1 VKKYFPGY
9 PDLSPI
15 KPTEEEVRGYVSMR
29 LKKDP
34 ESDAMD
40 PQLEADILRIIP
52 EKISRTYAKFVHG
65 EPEVIS

>member
-15 KPTEEEVRGYVSMR
+15 KAREEEIRGYVTVR

-34 ESDAMD
+34 ESDSID

-52 EKISRTYAKFVHG
+52 DKISGTYAKFVNG